1 MTIDEINARIH
12 ELEISIELL
21 QAIKQEYINN
31 NREEIYI
38 RALNDGINYT
48 SQRLEKYRT
57 TEWIMAFE

>member
-1 MTIDEINARIH
+1 MTIDEINNRIK
-12 ELEISIELL
+12 ELEESVEILKDIR
-21 QAIKQEYINN
+21 QGYINN
-31 NREEIYI
+31 NREEKYI

>member
-1 MTIDEINARIH
+1 MRIVEINARIH
-12 ELEISIELL
+12 ELEISVELL
-21 QAIKQEYINN
+21 QAIKQEYIYN